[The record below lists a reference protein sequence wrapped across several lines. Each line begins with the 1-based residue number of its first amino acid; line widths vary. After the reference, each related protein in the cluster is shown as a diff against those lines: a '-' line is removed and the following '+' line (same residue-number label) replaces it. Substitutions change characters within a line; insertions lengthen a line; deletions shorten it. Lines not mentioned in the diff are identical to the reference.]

1 MASGRPV
8 LRRCVA
14 CRELRDRRQLWRVIR
29 LAGGDGLALD
39 QGMGRSAYVCP
50 CHACLEEARR
60 RRRLQRAL
68 RCPVEDS
75 VLEQLEQRLAPVSGT
90 GTSTAITP

>member
-1 MASGRPV
+1 MTGRPV

-14 CRELRDRRQLWRVIR
+14 CRELRDRRELWRVIR
-29 LAGGDGLALD
+29 QAGGAGLALD

-50 CHACLEEARR
+50 CQACLEDARR

-68 RCPVEDS
+68 RCPVDDS
-75 VLEQLEQRLAPVSGT
+75 VLQQLEQRLTAAQGSGRST
-90 GTSTAITP
+90 GFTP

>member
-1 MASGRPV
+1 MGGRPV

-14 CRELRDRRQLWRVIR
+14 CRTLRDRGELWRVVR
-29 LAGGDGLALD
+29 QAGGGVVLD

-50 CHACLEEARR
+50 QLSCLEETRR

-68 RCPVEDS
+68 RCPVDES
-75 VLEQLEQRLAPVSGT
+75 LLETLMQRLSNEALRP
-90 GTSTAITP
+90 TPP

>member
-1 MASGRPV
+1 MAGGRPV

-14 CRELRDRRQLWRVIR
+14 CRERRDRRQLWRVIR
-29 LAGGDGLALD
+29 LAGQGGIALD

-50 CHACLEEARR
+50 CHDCLEEARR

-75 VLEQLEQRLAPVSGT
+75 VLEQLEQRLAAMNGDGASAG
-90 GTSTAITP
+90 ITP